1 MNMFGKKTSEFE
13 LRLIDV
19 ASRVLDETK
28 HLETKAALAIAIC
41 EMASSVSGKIHGS
54 NFEKVS
60 DVSEILE
67 EKYGLERGA
76 MSEAAV
82 DALSIGLIV
91 NPLINNDDG
100 YSDCDSGP
108 SSDYSPY
115 YYLTDSG
122 RHIVMTR
129 SAGSCAHAALAEIE
143 SEKLDGAA

>member
-28 HLETKAALAIAIC
+28 HLETKTALAIAIC
-41 EMASSVSGKIHGS
+41 EMVSSVGGKIIGD
-54 NFEKVS
+54 NFQTMS

-67 EKYGLERGA
+67 EKYGLKRDA
-76 MSEAAV
+76 ICEAAM
-82 DALSIGLIV
+82 DALSSGLLV
-91 NPLINNDDG
+91 NPIINNDDG

-108 SSDYSPY
+108 SSDYSHY

-129 SAGSCAHAALAEIE
+129 SAGSFAHAALAEIE
-143 SEKLDGAA
+143 SEELDGAA